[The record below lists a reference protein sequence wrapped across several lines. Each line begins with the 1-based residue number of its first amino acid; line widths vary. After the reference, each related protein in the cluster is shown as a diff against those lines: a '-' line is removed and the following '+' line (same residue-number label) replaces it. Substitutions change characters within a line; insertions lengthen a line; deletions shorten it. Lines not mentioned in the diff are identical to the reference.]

1 MGPFVMVICAA
12 IILWLVNVW
21 RLDIEDVRGW
31 MK

>member
-12 IILWLVNVW
+12 IIFWIVNAW
-21 RLDIEDVRGW
+21 KSAIETVRGW

>member
-12 IILWLVNVW
+12 IVLWIIQAW
-21 RLDIEDVRGW
+21 KSAIQTMAGW